1 MKFIKTYIREGMFER
16 KIIWDEKVNLVF
28 SSKNTRGKTTLL
40 RILLFSLGY
49 PIPNT
54 KKIKFE
60 KCIFETEVYCEVGNV
75 IIRRENDYL
84 QVNYLQEEKKF
95 FLPHDQMEFHK
106 LLWNTDNEDILEN
119 ILGAIYVDQEKGWTL
134 LNRGKAIGSIHFNI
148 EQLIRG
154 LSDRECKELIFKEKH
169 LSNELKKYRQMM
181 NISKYKEEI
190 NDLKD
195 ELVSES
201 YDEELQNKLDIL
213 NFDYDMVK
221 KELKRIDDVIKKNDS
236 FRKYV
241 ESMKIR
247 VRSSSGEEIPVTKD
261 TIVDMDEYEDLLAAK
276 RRLIASELSSLSK
289 KIDKIKLE
297 LPIQDDQFSFGKS
310 ESILKEFDKNIVKF
324 NIDIT
329 TINNI
334 ISKLEKEHSLVVA
347 GITEATRHNNA
358 IVDEMFKVII
368 KYTDELELGL
378 NEKVNYL
385 FTSNLKELSGAVLH
399 KMVFAY
405 RLACIIEIQKKLN
418 IKLPIIL
425 DSPSGKEVDRQNVN
439 AMMNI
444 LKRDF
449 SENQV
454 ILASIYSY
462 DFDDINLIEIKDK
475 LIDQMVEDF

>member
-1 MKFIKTYIREGMFER
+1 
-16 KIIWDEKVNLVF
+16 
-28 SSKNTRGKTTLL
+28 
-40 RILLFSLGY
+40 
-49 PIPNT
+49 
-54 KKIKFE
+54 
-60 KCIFETEVYCEVGNV
+60 
-75 IIRRENDYL
+75 
-84 QVNYLQEEKKF
+84 
-95 FLPHDQMEFHK
+95 
-106 LLWNTDNEDILEN
+106 
-119 ILGAIYVDQEKGWTL
+119 
-134 LNRGKAIGSIHFNI
+134 
-148 EQLIRG
+148 
-154 LSDRECKELIFKEKH
+154 
-169 LSNELKKYRQMM
+169 
-181 NISKYKEEI
+181 
-190 NDLKD
+190 
-195 ELVSES
+195 
-201 YDEELQNKLDIL
+201 
-213 NFDYDMVK
+213 
-221 KELKRIDDVIKKNDS
+221 
-236 FRKYV
+236 
-241 ESMKIR
+241 
-247 VRSSSGEEIPVTKD
+247 
-261 TIVDMDEYEDLLAAK
+261 MDEYEDLLAAK
-276 RRLIASELSSLSK
+276 RRLIASELSSISK

-329 TINNI
+329 TISNI
-334 ISKLEKEHSLVVA
+334 ISKLEKEHSLVVT
-347 GITEATRHNNA
+347 GITEATRHNNV

-462 DFDDINLIEIKDK
+462 EFDDINLIEIKDK
-475 LIDQMVEDF
+475 LIDQMIEEF